1 MKEEFEMITTLGK
14 LKDGDTAV
22 IRDIRGG
29 YGIRHRLSR
38 LGLHPMDSI
47 EVVRSG
53 YVGGPVLVAIHGAE
67 VGIGHGMAEKVEVEV
82 PDRP

>member
-1 MKEEFEMITTLGK
+1 MITTLGK
-14 LKDGDTAV
+14 LKDGETAV
-22 IRDIRGG
+22 IRDIKGG

-47 EVVRSG
+47 EVIRSG
-53 YVGGPVLVAIHGAE
+53 YVGGPVLVEIHGSE
-67 VGIGHGMAEKVEVEV
+67 VGIGYGMAEKVEVEV